1 MHFVARNT
9 TEGAYITAS
18 NAHKRLHLQ
27 PDAAGFHIPHKS
39 PKSHR
44 RNTSV
49 SGESARPLIS
59 KGLQHATKNDIT
71 KSESDLNL
79 FGVTYQR
86 GDRTVQHE
94 QEKKLLDY
102 QEPEQEGPAEVTELD
117 ILEESIHNC
126 RTERCHRVVINVAG
140 AKYETQLKTLD
151 RLPSTLLGDPNKR
164 HCYWDGRRQEYFF
177 DRHRPSF
184 PAILYYYQSG
194 GRLKRPV
201 EVPVDIFLE
210 ELEFFELGDSV
221 IEQFKISEGF
231 IVEEMPSIASDHP
244 TCMRKIWETFE
255 QPDSSLFARVLAI
268 ISVIF
273 ILVSVATFCMETL
286 PQFKN
291 GTCVEIHVPRGNG
304 SFDVKHIP
312 NYLDPF
318 FLIES
323 VCIAWFVIELVLR
336 AISCPCFV
344 TFLKSWINWVDLS
357 SILPYFLFLGVF
369 FITNECTTNSTS
381 AFLSVLRVL
390 RVIRVF
396 KLSKHSV
403 GLKILVKTLQMSLS
417 ELTMFALFLGI
428 GVIIFASAIFF
439 AESSEEKSFF
449 TSIPDAFWWA
459 VVSMT
464 TVGYGDVYPVGLAG
478 KLIGGLCVLSGLLAI
493 ALPVPVIVTNFNN
506 IYRQTTGRGLVT

>member
-9 TEGAYITAS
+9 TEAAYVTA
-18 NAHKRLHLQ
+18 AHAHNRLHLQ
-27 PDAAGFHIPHKS
+27 PGAAGFRKPQKS
-39 PKSHR
+39 PKTHR
-44 RNTSV
+44 RNTSI
-49 SGESARPLIS
+49 SGDSARP
-59 KGLQHATKNDIT
+59 KGLQHITKNEIT
-71 KSESDLNL
+71 KSESDLHL
-79 FGVTYQR
+79 LGVTTQK
-86 GDRTVQHE
+86 GDNDEQNE
-94 QEKKLLDY
+94 QEKRLLDD
-102 QEPEQEGPAEVTELD
+102 QEPEPEVTPEVTELD

-126 RTERCHRVVINVAG
+126 RAERCHRVVINVAG

-164 HCYWDGRRQEYFF
+164 HRFWDGRRQEYFF

-210 ELEFFELGDSV
+210 ELEFYELGDSV

-231 IVEEMPSIASDHP
+231 IIEDMPSMSSDHP
-244 TCMRKIWETFE
+244 TCMSKIWETFE
-255 QPDSSLFARVLAI
+255 YPDSSIFARVLAI

-286 PQFKN
+286 PQFHN
-291 GTCVEIHVPRGNG
+291 GTCQEIHVPTGNG
-304 SFDVKHIP
+304 SFEVKFYP

-323 VCIAWFVIELVLR
+323 VCIAWFVVELVLR
-336 AISCPCFV
+336 AVSCPCFI
-344 TFLKSWINWVDLS
+344 TFVKSWINWIDLA
-357 SILPYFLFLGVF
+357 SILPFFLFLGIF
-369 FITNECTTNSTS
+369 FITKECTTQSGS

-403 GLKILVKTLQMSLS
+403 GLKILGKTLQMSLS

-439 AESSEEKSFF
+439 AESAEENSFF

-464 TVGYGDVYPVGLAG
+464 TVGYGDVYPVGVGG
-478 KLIGGLCVLSGLLAI
+478 KIIGGLCVLSGLLAI